1 MAVIKSV
8 TKETDNRFVNLYIAD
23 GVNSK
28 GHHSRYNVASR
39 AKNIEELKIT
49 THKDTPDGVIIYA
62 LYGPEHDRV
71 VLVHQYRYP
80 IDGWIYELPAGL
92 VESGEN
98 IHEAA
103 VREMHEETGLVF
115 HPIHA
120 DPMFETPRYTTV
132 GMTDEAVA
140 AVYGYA
146 EGKISEAY
154 EEEAEEIKIVV
165 ADRKEAER
173 ILREERCAVQMSYQL
188 MHFIHDEDPFAFLRV
203 GG

>member
-1 MAVIKSV
+1 MVCEPAAAYKAGGSGEDAHR
-8 TKETDNRFVNLYIAD
+8 TRAYRE
-23 GVNSK
+23 GVCDVDDPRQGS
-28 GHHSRYNVASR
+28 YT
-39 AKNIEELKIT
+39 IE
-49 THKDTPDGVIIYA
+49 DYYA
-62 LYGPEHDRV
+62 LPDVRRV
-71 VLVHQYRYP
+71 EL

-120 DPMFETPRYTTV
+120 DPMFEAPRYTTV

-146 EGKISEAY
+146 EGGISEAY

-173 ILREERCAVQMSYQL
+173 ILREERCAAQMSYQL

>member
-62 LYGPEHDRV
+62 LY
-71 VLVHQYRYP
+71 RYP

-120 DPMFETPRYTTV
+120 DPMFEAPRYTTV

-146 EGKISEAY
+146 EGEISEAY

>member
-80 IDGWIYELPAGL
+80 IDGWIYEL
-92 VESGEN
+92 
-98 IHEAA
+98 
-103 VREMHEETGLVF
+103 TGLVF

-146 EGKISEAY
+146 EGEISEAY